1 MLRTDEDSSREFK
14 VRIVERLVYLE
25 KKLSNHSLD
34 EAEICLAALTLDED
48 PAPSTT
54 LLIKDEI
61 VLETMN
67 REYIKRVMSTIL
79 EKFRM
84 N

>member
-1 MLRTDEDSSREFK
+1 MLKTDEDSTREFK
-14 VRIVERLVYLE
+14 VRIVEKLVCLE
-25 KKLSNHSLD
+25 KKLCNHSLD
-34 EAEICLAALTLDED
+34 EAEICLASLKLEED

-67 REYIKRVMSTIL
+67 REYIKRIMSTIL
-79 EKFRM
+79 EKF
-84 N
+84 